1 MATLTDRRALR
12 PSARTEVRGAGLPL
26 AGLLFCLLAAGFL
39 TVIMLGASLAPGYD
53 YRGGAISDL
62 GRIEATAWLFNLTL
76 FGVGGL
82 NIVAGTIL
90 YRWHRRAGL
99 FALYLVAGSGA
110 IGAGAIPLGTSDLH
124 SIFALVA
131 FLFFNLEAIATGF
144 VLAGPM
150 RPVSWVAGIIGL
162 VYVAIMI
169 VGDAGNPAVFGPIGH
184 GGAERMIVYPV
195 MLWMLALAGYLMAG
209 RSAEDALETR

>member
-12 PSARTEVRGAGLPL
+12 PSARTDVHGAGLPL
-26 AGLLFCLLAAGFL
+26 AGLLFCLLAAGVL
-39 TVIMLGASLAPGYD
+39 PVVVLGAALAPGYD